1 MRTSRSGRDERQ
13 EATHGG
19 IVELVFRAATVRP
32 VVVFVTAERSTA
44 EEGRSAAVR
53 SATELWPAP
62 ERNSA
67 TSTVRP
73 TVEWAAIG
81 EGGSVASGTASAAT
95 VATAAAAAMPA
106 ATPALIAFVKCDVH
120 LNQQEHKRRLRTVC
134 QGKRLAEGKR

>member
-19 IVELVFRAATVRP
+19 IVELVVFRAATVRP
-32 VVVFVTAERSTA
+32 VVVFFTAERSTA

-53 SATELWPAP
+53 SATELWPAA
-62 ERNSA
+62 ERNPA

-81 EGGSVASGTASAAT
+81 EGGSVAAGPSAAT
-95 VATAAAAAMPA
+95 VATAAATAAAA
-106 ATPALIAFVKCDVH
+106 ATPAFIAFVKSDIH
-120 LNQQEHKRRLRTVC
+120 LNQQE
-134 QGKRLAEGKR
+134 